1 MLNVYEYWYDMVK
14 RYEEKIYRLVMVEFK
29 RFI

>member
-14 RYEEKIYRLVMVEFK
+14 RYEEEIYRLVMVEFK